1 MNYWLAALEKY
12 AVFSGRARRSE
23 YWYFVLFNAIFGI
36 GWGIMAGFFGAL
48 GGANHLTI
56 EILAQLFTLVT
67 LLPAIAV
74 AVRRLHDTGRSGW
87 WCLLQLVPVV
97 GTIVVL
103 VFLVEDGQPGEN
115 LYGPNPKTLFA
126 TPFA

>member
-36 GWGIMAGFFGAL
+36 SWAIMAGFFGAL

-56 EILAQLFTLVT
+56 EILAELFTLVT